1 MGSFMQTKLA
11 RYCDGL
17 IEAAWIAALIL
28 VPLFFNIYSSRIFE
42 PDKIAILRSLALII
56 TAAWIVKIVD
66 QGGLG
71 WEKLGDGK
79 SRIRSIFEIPIVPTV
94 LAIAIVYLVATL
106 FSVTPRVSLLGSYQ
120 RLQGTYT
127 TLSYLVIFAA
137 MLGNIRKRDQ
147 IERIVTAVILI
158 SLPITLYGILQRFES
173 DPIPWGGDTSIRIAA
188 NMGNSIFVA
197 AYLIMTF
204 PLSVYRVVESFK
216 AILTEDQ
223 YIYAHVIR
231 STFYIFIAALQVI
244 AIYMSGSR
252 GPALGWMASSFFL
265 VLLLSLYWNKR
276 WLTLLTIFSAGL
288 IAVFLIIFNIERGPL
303 DNLRNAPGIGRFG
316 NLLNADSNSAL
327 VRKYI
332 WQGAADLVTPH
343 EPIKYPDGSKDRFN
357 FLRPIIG
364 YGPESMYVAYNPF
377 YVPELALVER
387 RNASPDRSHNETWDS
402 LVITG
407 VFGIFVY
414 LAIFIAI
421 FYYGLKW
428 IGLITDLKQ
437 RRWFFLI
444 TFSGGAISALVFS
457 LWRGLEYFGVA
468 IPFGILLGLLAYITL
483 AALIYKY
490 SVPDTMGES
499 LRRLTLIV
507 LLAAI
512 IAHFVEI
519 NFGIAIAATR
529 TYFWVYTALLV
540 LVGYILPIYEQYNN
554 IDNYFPQSG
563 QKMPSPNLGKRKK
576 HGELIINNASSLE
589 FTGMRRI
596 LIPGFLSGLTLVTLG
611 YNFISNT
618 RSLQSAFDII
628 WNSFTKLPQHNYAV
642 QVGILAL
649 IIFTWLIF
657 ALVFISED
665 QYIVSTKKW
674 LQTVLIVLSVSG
686 IIGLIFWFWHANSL
700 AIMARTTPTDIDGLM
715 AQVDRYKGLF
725 SSYFVYVCL
734 ILFIMGFFLPSNWP
748 KNSRYYTV
756 KGLVTGCVVFI
767 LAAGLA
773 SYTNIRV
780 IQADI
785 VYKLADPFT
794 RNGQWP
800 VAITIYDHANELATN
815 EDYYYLFLGRAYLE
829 HAKTLANEEERNQL
843 ISQAE
848 ADLKQAQRINPLN
861 TDHTANLARL
871 YSLWSSY
878 VQESADMLEKG
889 RISDKYFTSAVSLS
903 PQNVRIWDE
912 WALLYMNVLP
922 DVDAALERL
931 MTALEIDPA
940 YHWTYGLLGEYY
952 SRLAQNADADD
963 VTKDLAIAA
972 DYFSQALDKRAPGEP
987 QARYGYA
994 LALGG
999 VASQIGDFERAIDAY
1014 NVAVEL
1020 SPNGNDIWRVEEAI
1034 ATLYIQLEDYE
1045 SALPHAY
1052 NSASKAPP
1060 EEGER
1065 LGNLVAQ
1072 LQQLLEE

>member
-1 MGSFMQTKLA
+1 MQTKLG
-11 RYCDGL
+11 RYADGL
-17 IEAAWIAALIL
+17 MEAAWLAVLIL

-42 PDKIAILRSLALII
+42 PDKIALLRSLVLILI
-56 TAAWIVKIVD
+56 AAWVVKIVD

-71 WEKLGDGK
+71 WKKLGNGT
-79 SRIRSIFEIPIVPTV
+79 SRFRSIINIPIVPIV
-94 LAIAIVYLVATL
+94 LAIALVYLLATI

-137 MLGNIRKRDQ
+137 MLGNIRKREQ
-147 IERIVTAVILI
+147 VERIVTTVILV

-173 DPIPWGGDTSIRIAA
+173 DPIPWGGDTTIRIAA

-197 AYLIMTF
+197 AYLIMIF
-204 PLSVYRVVESFK
+204 PLSVYRIVESFK

-223 YIYAHVIR
+223 YLYAHVIR

-252 GPALGWMASSFFL
+252 GPALGWMASSIFL
-265 VLLLSLYWNKR
+265 FLLLSLYWNKR
-276 WLTLLTIFSAGL
+276 WLTLITIFLAGF
-288 IAVFLIIFNIERGPL
+288 IAVFLFIFNIEGGPL
-303 DNLRNAPGIGRFG
+303 DNLRNSPAIGRFG
-316 NLLNADSNSAL
+316 NLLNAESNSAL

-343 EPIKYPDGSKDRFN
+343 EPINYPDGSQDRFN
-357 FLRPIIG
+357 LLRPIIG

-377 YVPELALVER
+377 YIPELALVER

-407 VFGIFVY
+407 VLGIFAY

-444 TFSGGAISALVFS
+444 TFSGGAISALIFS

-490 SVPDTMGES
+490 SVPDTLGES

-540 LVGYILPIYEQYNN
+540 LVGYILPLYEQYTSV
-554 IDNYFPQSG
+554 DHYFPQSE
-563 QKMPSPNLGKRKK
+563 QITSVTSLGKRKK
-576 HGELIINNASSLE
+576 RAVSKANNATFLE
-589 FTGMRRI
+589 YSGMRSI

-611 YNFISNT
+611 YNFLSNT
-618 RSLQSAFDII
+618 RSLKSAFDII
-628 WNSFTKLPQHNYAV
+628 WSSLTKLPQHNFAAAL
-642 QVGILAL
+642 GILAL

-657 ALVFISED
+657 ALVTVSED
-665 QYIVSTKKW
+665 QHIVSAKKW
-674 LQTVLIVLSVSG
+674 LQAVLIILAVSG
-686 IIGLIFWFWHANSL
+686 VIGLIFWFWHANSL
-700 AIMARTTPTDIDGLM
+700 ATMARSTPKDIHGLM
-715 AQVDRYKGLF
+715 AQVDRYTGLF

-734 ILFIMGFFLPSNWP
+734 ILFSMGFFMPSGWP
-748 KNSRYYTV
+748 KNSRYFTV
-756 KGLVTGCVVFI
+756 KGLVTGCVVFL
-767 LAAGLA
+767 LAAGIA

-800 VAITIYDHANELATN
+800 VAITIYDHANSLAPN

-829 HAKTLANEEERNQL
+829 NAKKLGNEEERNLL

-871 YSLWSSY
+871 FSLWSSF
-878 VQESADMLEKG
+878 VQDSAEGLEKG
-889 RISDKYFTSAVSLS
+889 QISDKYFASAVSLS

-912 WALLYMNVLP
+912 WALLYMNILS
-922 DVDAALERL
+922 DEDAALERL

-952 SRLAQNADADD
+952 SRLAQQVDTAEDPQ
-963 VTKDLAIAA
+963 KHLAIAA

-999 VASQIGDFERAIDAY
+999 AASQLGDYERAIDAY
-1014 NVAVEL
+1014 TIAVEL
-1020 SPNGNDIWRVEEAI
+1020 STNSNDTWRVEEAI

-1045 SALPHAY
+1045 LALLHAL
-1052 NSASKAPP
+1052 NSAGSAPP
-1060 EEGER
+1060 EEQER
-1065 LGNLVAQ
+1065 LRNLVEQ
-1072 LQQLLEE
+1072 LQQLLEK

>member
-1 MGSFMQTKLA
+1 MQSKLA

-17 IEAAWIAALIL
+17 MEAAWLAALIL

-42 PDKIAILRSLALII
+42 PDKIALLRSLVLII
-56 TAAWIVKIVD
+56 IAAWVVKIVD
-66 QGGLG
+66 QGSLG
-71 WEKLGDGK
+71 WEKLSNGK
-79 SRIRSIFEIPIVPTV
+79 SRFRSIIEIPIVPIV
-94 LAIAIVYLVATL
+94 LAIAIVYLLATI

-127 TLSYLVIFAA
+127 TFSYLLIFAV
-137 MLGNIRKRDQ
+137 MLGNIRDREQ
-147 IERIVTAVILI
+147 IERIVTTVILV

-173 DPIPWGGDTSIRIAA
+173 DPIPWGGDTTIRIAA

-197 AYLIMTF
+197 AYLIMVF
-204 PLSVYRVVESFK
+204 PLSIYRIVESFK

-223 YIYAHVIR
+223 HLFAHVIR

-265 VLLLSLYWNKR
+265 VLLLSMYWNKR
-276 WLTLLTIFSAGL
+276 WLTLITIFSAGL
-288 IAVFLIIFNIERGPL
+288 IAVFLFVFNIEGGPL
-303 DNLRNAPGIGRFG
+303 DNLRNAPAIGRFG

-343 EPIKYPDGSKDRFN
+343 EPIKYPDASQDRFN
-357 FLRPIIG
+357 LLRPIIG

-377 YVPELALVER
+377 YIPELALVER

-407 VFGIFVY
+407 VLGIFVY

-437 RRWFFLI
+437 RRCFFLL
-444 TFSGGAISALVFS
+444 TFSGGGISALIFS
-457 LWRGLEYFGVA
+457 LWRGLEYLGVA

-554 IDNYFPQSG
+554 IDHYFPQSE
-563 QKMPSPNLGKRKK
+563 QKRSSPSLGKRKK
-576 HGELIINNASSLE
+576 RAEAVIENASFLE
-589 FTGMRRI
+589 YSGARSV
-596 LIPGFLSGLTLVTLG
+596 LIPAFLSGLTLVTLG

-618 RSLQSAFDII
+618 RSLKSSFDII
-628 WNSFTKLPQHNYAV
+628 WSSLTKLPQHNYAGAL
-642 QVGILAL
+642 GILAL
-649 IIFTWLIF
+649 ITFTWLIF
-657 ALVFISED
+657 ALVFVSED
-665 QYIVSTKKW
+665 QYIVSAKKW
-674 LQTVLIVLSVSG
+674 LQALIIVLTVSG
-686 IIGLIFWFWHANSL
+686 VIGLIFWLWHANSL
-700 AIMARTTPTDIDGLM
+700 AVMARSTPTDINGLM
-715 AQVDRYKGLF
+715 AQVDRYKSLF
-725 SSYFVYVCL
+725 SSYFVYICL
-734 ILFIMGFFLPSNWP
+734 ILFLMAFFIPGNWQY
-748 KNSRYYTV
+748 NTRYYTV
-756 KGLVTGCVVFI
+756 KGIVTGCVLFI
-767 LAAGLA
+767 LAAGVA

-800 VAITIYDHANELATN
+800 VAITIYDHANTLAPN

-829 HAKTLANEEERNQL
+829 HAKTLESELDRNQL

-871 YSLWSSY
+871 YSLWSSF
-878 VQESADMLEKG
+878 VQDSAEGLEKG
-889 RISDKYFTSAVSLS
+889 QISDKYFASAVSLS
-903 PQNVRIWDE
+903 PQNARIWDE
-912 WALLYMNVLP
+912 WALLYMNILP
-922 DVDAALERL
+922 DGEAALERL
-931 MTALEIDPA
+931 MTALDIDPA

-952 SRLAQNADADD
+952 SRLAQQVDASDD
-963 VTKDLAIAA
+963 AAKNLAIAA
-972 DYFSQALDKRAPGEP
+972 DYFTQALDKRAPGET
-987 QARYGYA
+987 QALYGYA

-999 VASQIGDFERAIDAY
+999 VASQLGDYERAIDAY
-1014 NVAVEL
+1014 TIAVEI
-1020 SPNGNDIWRVEEAI
+1020 SPNGNDTWRVEEAI

-1045 SALPHAY
+1045 SALPHAF
-1052 NSASKAPP
+1052 NSAGKAPP
-1060 EEGER
+1060 EEEER
-1065 LGNLVAQ
+1065 LRNLVEQ
-1072 LQQLLEE
+1072 LQQFLEK